1 MSFPRKVLVA
11 IDIND
16 QMEEMLAPLRK
27 LEFLNN
33 SEINLVHASPLLRY
47 GYPLDFG
54 SYSYPLAED
63 KVVIEQ
69 AVLNKIAG
77 VQEKI
82 LPYDFTGTVKI
93 KCLFGDKEAEAF
105 CDYAREINA
114 DLVILAPRK
123 SKSFFDSSFCHY
135 VTRHAHNNL
144 LILKQH

>member
-1 MSFPRKVLVA
+1 MSFPRKVIIAV
-11 IDIND
+11 DIND
-16 QMEEMLAPLRK
+16 QIEEMLSPLRK
-27 LEFLNN
+27 LEFLKN

-63 KVVIEQ
+63 RVVIEQ
-69 AVLNKIAG
+69 AILNKISSI
-77 VQEKI
+77 QEKI
-82 LPYDFTGTVKI
+82 LPFGFTGIAKI

-114 DLVILAPRK
+114 DLVIIAPRK

-135 VTRHAHNNL
+135 VTRHAQNNL
-144 LILKQH
+144 FILKQQ